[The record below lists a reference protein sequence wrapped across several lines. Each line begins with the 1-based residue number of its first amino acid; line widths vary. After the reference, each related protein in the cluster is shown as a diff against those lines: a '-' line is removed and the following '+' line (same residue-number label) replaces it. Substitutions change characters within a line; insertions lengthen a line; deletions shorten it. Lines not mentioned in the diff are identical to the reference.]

1 MSLSELVEL
10 LNLDYYESLH
20 PTPEYGSGIN
30 VVEMITPRSW
40 GALLAALEDL
50 NDDKLRTV
58 CQDPISI
65 IFHNNVS
72 NRFAEAGAMWTI
84 KEFIE
89 HHGGKTLRD
98 RVKRIVRNS
107 I

>member
-1 MSLSELVEL
+1 MSLSNLVEL
-10 LNLDYYESLH
+10 LNLDHYESIY
-20 PTPEYGSGIN
+20 PTPEYGSGID

-58 CQDPISI
+58 CQNPISLS
-65 IFHNNVS
+65 FHNNVN

-89 HHGGKTLRD
+89 RQGSKILRD
-98 RVKRIVRNS
+98 RVNRLIGNS